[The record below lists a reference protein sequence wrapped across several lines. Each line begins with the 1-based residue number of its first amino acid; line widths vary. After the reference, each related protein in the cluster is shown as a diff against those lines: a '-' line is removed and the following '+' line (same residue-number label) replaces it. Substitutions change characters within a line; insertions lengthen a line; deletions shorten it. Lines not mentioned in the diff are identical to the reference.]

1 MDASRGKSP
10 GESAVESRYLVM
22 PHEANPYGTAF
33 GGVIVSW
40 IDMVAGM
47 AAQRHCGME
56 AVTAGMDSIAFKAP
70 IRVGDHVVVK
80 ASVNYISRTSMEV
93 GVKVIRENPYTGE
106 RVTATSAHLTF
117 VALGANKE
125 PTPVPPLVP
134 ETADEKR
141 RYANAQIRASHRK
154 ELLKKV
160 RRE

>member
-1 MDASRGKSP
+1 MDEARGKRPS
-10 GESAVESRYLVM
+10 ESAVESRYLVM

-70 IRVGDHVVVK
+70 VRVGDHVVVK
-80 ASVNYISRTSMEV
+80 ASVNYVSRTSMEV

-106 RVTATSAHLTF
+106 QITATSAHLTF
-117 VALGANKE
+117 VALDANKQ
-125 PTPVPPLVP
+125 PTPVPPLLP

-141 RYANAQIRASHRK
+141 RYANAQIRAANRK
-154 ELLKKV
+154 ELLKKMHD
-160 RRE
+160 E